1 MTIEQIWAQYRQSLK
16 AFLHTKVA
24 NPEDV
29 EDLLQDVLLKTHLA
43 IENLHNPTS
52 VKAWLFQIAHNTV
65 MDYYRKSG
73 TSHTAQQEIAWY
85 KEEERNIKKELAKCI
100 KPFIQELPE
109 HSAFLLEVIELEGKT
124 QKQLANEMD
133 VSYSTLKSQVQKARK
148 ELHDVFNACCQYDID
163 KQGNLIEY
171 HKKQLKDIN
180 SSSHVNEEIDTLRE
194 RKANCTDCG
203 RR

>member
-16 AFLHTKVA
+16 AFLHTRVA

-43 IENLHNPTS
+43 IENLHKPTS
-52 VKAWLFQIAHNTV
+52 IKAWLFQIAHNTV
-65 MDYYRKSG
+65 VDYYRKNG
-73 TSHTAQQEIAWY
+73 MNNNAQQEVSWY
-85 KEEERNIKKELAKCI
+85 TEEERNVKKELAQCI

-109 HSAFLLEVIELEGKT
+109 QSAFLLEVIELEGKT

-148 ELHDVFNACCQYDID
+148 ELHDVFNTCCQYDID

-171 HKKQLKDIN
+171 RKKHTEDMR
-180 SSSHVNEEIDTLRE
+180 SSNRVDKETSDLQE
-194 RKANCTDCG
+194 RKANCADCG

>member
-16 AFLHTKVA
+16 AFLHTRVA

-43 IENLHNPTS
+43 IENLHKPTS
-52 VKAWLFQIAHNTV
+52 IKAWLFQIAHNTV
-65 MDYYRKSG
+65 VDYYRKNG
-73 TSHTAQQEIAWY
+73 MNNNAQQEVSWY
-85 KEEERNIKKELAKCI
+85 TEEERNVKKELAQCI
-100 KPFIQELPE
+100 KPFIQELSE
-109 HSAFLLEVIELEGKT
+109 QSAFLLEVIELEGKT

-148 ELHDVFNACCQYDID
+148 ELHDVFNTCCQYDID

-171 HKKQLKDIN
+171 RKKQTEDMR
-180 SSSHVNEEIDTLRE
+180 SSNRVDKEASALQE
-194 RKANCTDCG
+194 RKANCADCG

>member
-43 IENLHNPTS
+43 IKNLHKPTS
-52 VKAWLFQIAHNTV
+52 IKAWLFQIAHNTV
-65 MDYYRKSG
+65 VDYYRKNG
-73 TSHTAQQEIAWY
+73 MNNNAQQEVSWY
-85 KEEERNIKKELAKCI
+85 TEEERNVKKELAQCI

-109 HSAFLLEVIELEGKT
+109 QSAFLLEVIELEGKT

-148 ELHDVFNACCQYDID
+148 ELHNVFNSCCQYDID

-171 HKKQLKDIN
+171 HKKRTEDM
-180 SSSHVNEEIDTLRE
+180 SSSSRVENETTVLQKN
-194 RKANCTDCG
+194 KANCADCG